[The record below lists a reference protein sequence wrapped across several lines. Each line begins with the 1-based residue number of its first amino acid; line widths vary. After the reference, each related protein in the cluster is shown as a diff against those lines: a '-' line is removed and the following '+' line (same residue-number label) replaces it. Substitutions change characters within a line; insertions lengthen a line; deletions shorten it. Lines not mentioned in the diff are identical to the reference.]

1 LLLGRAL
8 LILAD
13 LVLAFTISPLMVFAR
28 AVLGG
33 LHMALTQ
40 GLLAKLVVDT
50 APAELRGTGFGIF
63 NLVSGGALLLASVIA
78 GSLWSS
84 LGASATFLAG
94 AVFAVVAAIRGASRC
109 TAPQAATYKLTE

>member
-1 LLLGRAL
+1 
-8 LILAD
+8 
-13 LVLAFTISPLMVFAR
+13 V
-28 AVLGG
+28 
-33 LHMALTQ
+33 HMALTQ
-40 GLLAKLVVDT
+40 GLLAKLVANT

-94 AVFAVVAAIRGASRC
+94 AVFAVVAAIRVASRC